1 MGVGG
6 GKGMLAAMAPS
17 KIIGGGGGEG
27 PWPPLLNLMFID
39 SFPFWFLKNAFT
51 DLQTLRHKS
60 LLGSCIILC
69 SYT

>member
-17 KIIGGGGGEG
+17 KIIGGGGGGEG

-39 SFPFWFLKNAFT
+39 SFPFLVFEK
-51 DLQTLRHKS
+51 
-60 LLGSCIILC
+60 CI
-69 SYT
+69 Y